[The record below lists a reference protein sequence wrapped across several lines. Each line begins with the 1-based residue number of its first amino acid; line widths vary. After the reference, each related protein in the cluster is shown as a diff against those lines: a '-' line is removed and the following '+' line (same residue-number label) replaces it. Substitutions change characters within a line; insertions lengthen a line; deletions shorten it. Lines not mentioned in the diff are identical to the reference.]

1 MGVVSALISCTP
13 PNGLGSQ
20 DAGSFCIDGNVIKVV
35 TSLKTAGSTK
45 YGKSGNPTG
54 NFFFDTSGKIVT
66 GGTTAADSGYYCTS
80 SGCEEIT
87 TGTYINSKATTLVC
101 AYTDGLSCKT
111 ADQGKTYYDTSSA
124 KVIVC
129 PNSNRCTL
137 TANNGYYI
145 DYGATSSDKLIKC
158 TDNTCSPVSIN
169 TKTEFYLNA
178 GLDKS
183 TNPIIYGDTSQ
194 YTTIEGN
201 TSAVFV
207 DSNSDSDKTVA
218 TSTYTNIIVCST
230 KTKCSSVAYN
240 SDLGIY
246 LNADPT
252 SGKAQLIQCDSTGC
266 IEKMLNDVLAS
277 GSNSST
283 IYYVDKL
290 SSKLIEC
297 KNSSGVT
304 CTITTTDTSGK
315 YYLDYAKASP
325 STNCPKTTGATPA
338 IIGFCSLNII
348 SCNSSQICTSNT
360 ISKNSQFLDGDGNN
374 LLLCATFD
382 EDFFC
387 TSVEVT
393 NYLSYYYINSGNT
406 GEYPLIYC
414 GEASATPNT
423 NRRCIEKKASLT
435 GYYSPDNGTEITGT
449 SSTYKQNYIGYLIS
463 CSSATKCELST
474 DLANEG
480 YYVNAGVSNSQVP
493 LLYYESEMPSISE
506 VSAEKDTYY
515 LDASS
520 LMSSAYAK
528 LIHCE
533 STKSCTSIEPNDGY
547 YYNAVGDDNDDELS
561 DRIIKCDKTGCNIGD
576 KAQLCVVEDGDVVL
590 KPGNYCYQKEKGSDT
605 NDINFVVS
613 EFTIGVDNIDSAN
626 QNITYTTS
634 GSLYQYITVNP
645 GNFPGISKVTTTLF
659 EIRSNAITRVVSDG
673 IYIINS
679 KNERVESMIGSINIG
694 KTYSMYVCS
703 VSTQLC
709 VKTQSCKKGTYYF
722 DEANEKGYQCN
733 ESEISLIDEA
743 GFYVDSSYV
752 VNKNLTP
759 SILKCED
766 NGRCVRYTPTNT
778 YFLNSGAD
786 NTTKALI
793 YCSSNSCKTQ
803 EATVGYYRAEFGHSG
818 VIVCTSSTMCKI
830 SSLRYNY
837 YLNNGEDRV
846 TKPIIACNKSVHC
859 ETKKAYVGYYL
870 IQENNNL
877 LINCRMSSTCEVEEG
892 SVGYYYDS
900 ANNYRTNEPEMII
913 KCYSSSYTGNVL
925 CNSEKKNQGFY
936 LSGSEN
942 NILIDCIGSKCSP
955 ITVENG
961 IFRSAASIK
970 TSVKNVH
977 SQGRDV
983 EEMDEADNEIIDRV
997 GRFDDNSEMLDKE
1010 SNVMMRLNEQRLI
1023 GRAQSSA
1030 KNEPTSTLIICSGGV
1045 CNELTAEEL
1054 SLIPICTYNNDMCYL
1069 DNSNMVNNSQNKM
1082 IISVVAGEFC
1092 TDATRSTLYF
1102 ATETI
1107 VEFNDVISGV
1117 LSTSKTVTKNCIKAS
1132 SQYSSN
1138 YFTVGNSIYK
1148 VSEGLIREVHDVG
1161 YYFIN
1166 INKNIL
1172 VYGTEIKEYNNSNVL
1187 LYKCDGVSCRI
1198 MDEPTSDT
1206 YYTDVTKRII
1216 RYSVEDGK
1224 YSFVNKKENVCTFAD
1239 NTCTPKYDIEEN
1251 DFCITADGYIVV
1263 AGEKIKSRETGK
1275 CFMSTSISENV
1286 LAYSY
1291 NSVLYLLNSN
1301 AAKKVVTSGYY
1312 FAENNYY
1319 NSAEYRSFN
1328 STSTGIT
1335 LYGCINSICQI
1346 YDPQPDVYYFDMIT
1360 NYLIQK
1366 RGKTWVSP
1374 IKVGYINV
1382 SISPEEVYIYSYT
1395 LSENK
1400 ELLLSKT
1407 KQDGWYYTI
1416 DGKMYQ
1422 CYSKGKTCTE
1432 IDDTA
1437 YVLTNG
1443 NEMYYCVVD
1452 SEGEPT
1458 ECFKRSCTAGQIYYV
1473 KDNYY
1478 KCTTGSHFELVR
1490 SRHCDYN
1497 EVVVINFPVIYS
1509 DTFPI
1514 SVYNTISSIA
1524 KNNHYVP
1531 TQKLSRNSLETIQGV
1546 FTNCTYNVYDEFAT
1560 YDQICMQNYVK
1571 LNSDKEPDIC
1581 SVKLLGYT
1589 YCTVDEGDDPDKCN
1603 PSSAYSFK
1611 YGLSSTTKKWYLVV
1625 AVVALLWIGF

>member
-1 MGVVSALISCTP
+1 MILQKIKWIILCICLTNIEVSLG
-13 PNGLGSQ
+13 GLTACSSLSSST
-20 DAGSFCIDGNVIKVV
+20 AGSFCLDTNVIKVV
-35 TSLKTAGSTK
+35 TSLGTPGSTK

-54 NFFFDTSGKIVT
+54 NFFFDNDGKIVT
-66 GGTTAADSGYYCTS
+66 VTDSSNSPTSGYYCTS
-80 SGCEEIT
+80 SGCEEIDSSST
-87 TGTYINSKATTLVC
+87 DTYINSKATSLKC
-101 AYTDGLSCKT
+101 AYTIGIACQE
-111 ADQGKTYYDTSSA
+111 AFQGKTYYDTSSA

-145 DYGATSSDKLIKC
+145 DYGSVDSGTTPPTNPTYLIKC
-158 TDNTCSPVSIN
+158 TDNTCDNSKKATSGVI
-169 TKTEFYLNA
+169 EFYLNA

-183 TNPIIYGDTSQ
+183 TNPIIYSDGTK
-194 YTTIEGN
+194 YEAIEGN

-207 DSNSDSDKTVA
+207 DSNSVIDDTASLL
-218 TSTYTNIIVCST
+218 TYTNIIVCST

-246 LNADPT
+246 LNAGNSQDST
-252 SGKAQLIQCDSTGC
+252 KTKAQLIQCDSTGC
-266 IEKMLNDVLAS
+266 IEKELSDVTEA
-277 GSNSST
+277 GTNSEV

-297 KNSSGVT
+297 KGSSGVT
-304 CTITTTDTSGK
+304 CAITTTDTSGK

-325 STNCPKTTGATPA
+325 STMCINNNNTFGPNSAA
-338 IIGFCSLNII
+338 GFCSLNII
-348 SCNSSQICTSNT
+348 SCNSSQICTSNA
-360 ISKNSQFLDGDGNN
+360 ISKNSQFLDGDTSKGNN

-435 GYYSPDNGTEITGT
+435 GYYSPDNGTYIT
-449 SSTYKQNYIGYLIS
+449 
-463 CSSATKCELST
+463 
-474 DLANEG
+474 ANEG

-752 VNKNLTP
+752 VNKSLTP

-846 TKPIIACNKSVHC
+846 TKPIIACNKSIHC

-1346 YDPQPDVYYFDMIT
+1346 YDPQPD
-1360 NYLIQK
+1360 
-1366 RGKTWVSP
+1366 
-1374 IKVGYINV
+1374 
-1382 SISPEEVYIYSYT
+1382 
-1395 LSENK
+1395 
-1400 ELLLSKT
+1400 
-1407 KQDGWYYTI
+1407 
-1416 DGKMYQ
+1416 
-1422 CYSKGKTCTE
+1422 
-1432 IDDTA
+1432 
-1437 YVLTNG
+1437 
-1443 NEMYYCVVD
+1443 
-1452 SEGEPT
+1452 
-1458 ECFKRSCTAGQIYYV
+1458 
-1473 KDNYY
+1473 
-1478 KCTTGSHFELVR
+1478 
-1490 SRHCDYN
+1490 
-1497 EVVVINFPVIYS
+1497 
-1509 DTFPI
+1509 
-1514 SVYNTISSIA
+1514 
-1524 KNNHYVP
+1524 
-1531 TQKLSRNSLETIQGV
+1531 
-1546 FTNCTYNVYDEFAT
+1546 
-1560 YDQICMQNYVK
+1560 
-1571 LNSDKEPDIC
+1571 
-1581 SVKLLGYT
+1581 
-1589 YCTVDEGDDPDKCN
+1589 
-1603 PSSAYSFK
+1603 
-1611 YGLSSTTKKWYLVV
+1611 
-1625 AVVALLWIGF
+1625 